1 MLRTAHPCQQD
12 LPTIS
17 LSPVVLLF
25 SEKARL
31 TVSLGHSGFL
41 AEKQS
46 TTWSLHNVLERE
58 YACLAGRPLKSV
70 SSTASSSAPPSH
82 RFQRDPTNQPTGVT
96 ASRWGSPRPIAPYV
110 PASHSH
116 RELVARSDGHILD
129 TRLVHRLRYRRAC
142 EMPYSRFIS
151 QANELVAS
159 FCPYILV
166 ESFTI
171 NGEQLR
177 DFSCEACRGNKRA
190 GRPSLSK

>member
-1 MLRTAHPCQQD
+1 MFGTGVFLSCWEAAE
-12 LPTIS
+12 IS
-17 LSPVVLLF
+17 VQHRVVEC
-25 SEKARL
+25 SRL
-31 TVSLGHSGFL
+31 H
-41 AEKQS
+41 
-46 TTWSLHNVLERE
+46 
-58 YACLAGRPLKSV
+58 
-70 SSTASSSAPPSH
+70 TASSVILQIN
-82 RFQRDPTNQPTGVT
+82 QRGLLLVGG
-96 ASRWGSPRPIAPYV
+96 GSPRPIAPYV